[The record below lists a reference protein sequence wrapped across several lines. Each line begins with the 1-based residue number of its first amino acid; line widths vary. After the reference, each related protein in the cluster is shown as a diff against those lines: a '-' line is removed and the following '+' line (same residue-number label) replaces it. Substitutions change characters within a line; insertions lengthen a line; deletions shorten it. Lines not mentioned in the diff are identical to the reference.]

1 MPTEA
6 GKTKARQAAWGLMT
20 MRNWTIGDLASHAG
34 ADPAT
39 VGDFLAGK
47 RWPRVGTLG
56 KIEDALEMTR
66 GTLAALGEEQ
76 SIPGESPSPA
86 STLGAATDSELTSEL
101 TYRIE
106 KLRREVA
113 EMRRRIEADREAVER
128 ERRRQER
135 RVDFL
140 GSINE
145 DSAEDLQQIAHEW
158 MTLAYESQEGAGSWK
173 ADHQSAWE
181 ALCDT
186 IDALVWAEDNDLV
199 VVERISYPDHD
210 YSHGWPQGDY
220 LGLGNWEPHP
230 RGIVELPVAGFDA
243 PDDADVVIDFVQRRL
258 LREMNEV
265 QAVALDSPTS
275 DANRAEAELDA
286 QCGEVVDFPGPPPA
300 DDDDQAEPPGW
311 AKKLSAREV
320 ADEPKGTGEHH

>member
-1 MPTEA
+1 MNGIGEA
-6 GKTKARQAAWGLMT
+6 
-20 MRNWTIGDLASHAG
+20 AG
-34 ADPAT
+34 
-39 VGDFLAGK
+39 V
-47 RWPRVGTLG
+47 
-56 KIEDALEMTR
+56 
-66 GTLAALGEEQ
+66 
-76 SIPGESPSPA
+76 PA
-86 STLGAATDSELTSEL
+86 STISRLVKGGRSTDATVKAVSSALRVSEHQVLTAAVGESRGPWEPPLESHLLTSQEREAL
-101 TYRIE
+101 GVITRGLVE
-106 KLRREVA
+106 KRGGPDAGIA
-113 EMRRRIEADREAVER
+113 EAEKKRARRRAVFVAGIDET
-128 ERRRQER
+128 
-135 RVDFL
+135 
-140 GSINE
+140 SP
-145 DSAEDLQQIAHEW
+145 EDLQEIARDLDRLDHE
-158 MTLAYESQEGAGSWK
+158 AGSEGMGWK
-173 ADHQSAWE
+173 PEDEQAYD
-181 ALCDT
+181 ALCRM
-186 IDALVWAEDNDLV
+186 IDALAWAEDNDLV